1 MLLREMFSPM
11 GGPKQDQ
18 EDIDWKDDLKFYIDN
33 NNDLLNK
40 FMMPAIQKHQKY
52 KGHPSAYKIYIK
64 PLQQC
69 AEDYCR
75 RFDVEEQGKVFDPET
90 IIELA
95 KSMAEQQENFIS
107 KGDYAA
113 S

>member
-1 MLLREMFSPM
+1 MFGPV
-11 GGPKQDQ
+11 GGPKQDHD
-18 EDIDWKDDLKFYIDN
+18 DIDWKDDLKFYIDN

-40 FMMPAIQKHQKY
+40 FMLPAINRHQKY
-52 KGHPSAYKIYIK
+52 KGHPSAYKIYVK
-64 PLQQC
+64 PLQHC

-75 RFDVEEQGKVFDPET
+75 RFEIKEQGSKFDPET

-95 KSMAEQQENFIS
+95 KMMATQQETFIE

-113 S
+113 